1 MREAWAHR
9 GTDMGADRQVRST
22 WRRYPCADFVG
33 MPIVHGDHPFVYF
46 DHHSFDRLWAPEQ
59 VTATKKHADYPVDQL
74 YERE

>member
-1 MREAWAHR
+1 
-9 GTDMGADRQVRST
+9 
-22 WRRYPCADFVG
+22 
-33 MPIVHGDHPFVYF
+33 MPIVRGDLPFVYF